1 MPGDPDRCPQ
11 CGDDRAYGYN
21 DDAHVMTCDACGY
34 SEATD
39 LRRQL
44 AQLQEELAEAQARIL
59 WLTIATTAEP
69 DDPEE
74 LVQWLRGRRTYYEEL
89 ARQTRQEALEDVA
102 TVCDHAQLT
111 TGPKAL
117 AAKIRRLAR
126 EGGKGEQE

>member
-1 MPGDPDRCPQ
+1 MPGDPDRCPK
-11 CGDDRAYGYN
+11 CGNDRAYGYD

-44 AQLQEELAEAQARIL
+44 SQALARAEQAEARIL

-89 ARQTRQEALEDVA
+89 ARQARQEALESLRDWVYLKSWFGKWPMI
-102 TVCDHAQLT
+102 DE
-111 TGPKAL
+111 
-117 AAKIRRLAR
+117 IDRRLAA
-126 EGGKGEQE
+126 GKEQDDG